1 LLNQHF
7 NPLRLYEQVEITP
20 KDVLEAID
28 LFGGNHF
35 YVTTLNGTAK
45 LERGL
50 SLKHMPSERKED
62 MSDRFITRKEVAEIL
77 GVSIKTLDRWALLG
91 KGPRYRKF
99 GNPNSRSA
107 SARYLL
113 RDVFAWAERQAAKG
127 EVEE

>member
-1 LLNQHF
+1 M
-7 NPLRLYEQVEITP
+7 
-20 KDVLEAID
+20 
-28 LFGGNHF
+28 
-35 YVTTLNGTAK
+35 AK

-50 SLKHMPSERKED
+50 ALKHMPPERKEHMVD
-62 MSDRFITRKEVAEIL
+62 KFVTRKEVAEIL
-77 GVSIKTLDRWALLG
+77 GVSIKTLDRWGLIG

-127 EVEE
+127 EVAE